1 MENIKEKLDYANVR
15 NCACF
20 NLRKTSRAITQHY
33 DRLLQPSGLRVT
45 QFTILAVIA
54 KAKSI
59 TITRMAKQLVMD
71 RTTLTRNLR
80 PLEKQGFIEIIPGDD
95 LRTRYITL
103 LKKGENALA
112 NALPLW
118 ERAQQRFEEGL
129 GKVNFQSLL
138 SDLSETREIAQNV

>member
-1 MENIKEKLDYANVR
+1 MIDIKEKIDNANVR

-33 DRLLQPSGLRVT
+33 DRVLQPSGLRVT
-45 QFTILAVIA
+45 QFTILVVIA
-54 KAKSI
+54 TAESI

-95 LRTRYITL
+95 LRTRYVTL
-103 LKKGENALA
+103 SKMGRNALTK
-112 NALPLW
+112 ALPLW
-118 ERAQQRFEEGL
+118 EKAQQRFEKGL
-129 GKVNFQSLL
+129 GDERFGNLL
-138 SDLSETREIAQNV
+138 SELSETRDIAQNI

>member
-1 MENIKEKLDYANVR
+1 MKDIKGKLDNANVR

-45 QFTILAVIA
+45 QFTILVVIA
-54 KAKSI
+54 TAESI

-80 PLEKQGFIEIIPGDD
+80 PLEKQGFIEIMPGDD
-95 LRTRYITL
+95 LRTRYVTL
-103 LKKGENALA
+103 SKKGRNVLTK
-112 NALPLW
+112 ALPLW
-118 ERAQQRFEEGL
+118 EKAQQRFEIGF
-129 GKVNFQSLL
+129 GDDRFQSML
-138 SDLSETREIAQNV
+138 SDLSETREIAQSD

>member
-1 MENIKEKLDYANVR
+1 MENIDEKLVNANVR

-54 KAKSI
+54 TAESI
-59 TITRMAKQLVMD
+59 AITRMAKQLVMD

-80 PLEKQGFIEIIPGDD
+80 PLEKRGFIEIIPGDD
-95 LRTRYITL
+95 LRTRYVTL
-103 LKKGENALA
+103 SKKGRNVLTK
-112 NALPLW
+112 ALPLW
-118 ERAQQRFEEGL
+118 EEAQQRFEEGL

-138 SDLSETREIAQNV
+138 SDLAETREIAQNV